1 MSNMNNKKVKSV
13 IKEFESDYYKLQEDL
28 KKQKEAEK
36 QKIIKKKKKK
46 LEEKK
51 DDLQDIKKDMNLRKL
66 QIENTINKN
75 DTLEEEIVQEKN
87 NLKFYTKIKSDY
99 Y

>member
-1 MSNMNNKKVKSV
+1 MSNINNKKVKSV
-13 IKEFESDYYKLQEDL
+13 IKEFESDYYKLQQEL
-28 KKQKEAEK
+28 KKQKETEK

-51 DDLQDIKKDMNLRKL
+51 DDLENIKKNINLRKL
-66 QIENTINKN
+66 KIENTIYRNN
-75 DTLEEEIVQEKN
+75 TLEEEIIQEKN

>member
-13 IKEFESDYYKLQEDL
+13 IKEFESDYYKLQEEL
-28 KKQKEAEK
+28 KKQKETEK

-51 DDLQDIKKDMNLRKL
+51 DNLQDIKQDINFRKL

-75 DTLEEEIVQEKN
+75 NILEEEIERENN

>member
-13 IKEFESDYYKLQEDL
+13 IKEFESDYYKLQEEL
-28 KKQKEAEK
+28 KKQKETEK

-51 DDLQDIKKDMNLRKL
+51 DNLQDIKQDINLRKL
-66 QIENTINKN
+66 QIENTIDKN
-75 DTLEEEIVQEKN
+75 NVLEKKIEQEKN

>member
-1 MSNMNNKKVKSV
+1 MNNKKVKSV
-13 IKEFESDYYKLQEDL
+13 IKEFESDYYKLQEEL
-28 KKQKEAEK
+28 KKQKETEK
-36 QKIIKKKKKK
+36 QKIIKKNKKK

-51 DDLQDIKKDMNLRKL
+51 DNLQDIKQDINLRKL
-66 QIENTINKN
+66 QIENTIDKN
-75 DTLEEEIVQEKN
+75 NVLEKKIEQEKN

>member
-13 IKEFESDYYKLQEDL
+13 IKEFESDYYKLQEEL
-28 KKQKEAEK
+28 KKQKETEK
-36 QKIIKKKKKK
+36 QKIIKKKKKT

-51 DDLQDIKKDMNLRKL
+51 DNLQNIKQDINLIKIK
-66 QIENTINKN
+66 IENTIYRN
-75 DTLEEEIVQEKN
+75 DTLEEEIEQEKN

>member
-1 MSNMNNKKVKSV
+1 MNNKKVKSV
-13 IKEFESDYYKLQEDL
+13 IKEFESDYYKLQEEL
-28 KKQKEAEK
+28 KKQKETEK

-51 DDLQDIKKDMNLRKL
+51 DNLQDIKQDINLRKL
-66 QIENTINKN
+66 QIENTIDKN
-75 DTLEEEIVQEKN
+75 NVLEKKIEQEKN